1 MIEVISTFFESLIET
16 FIMSCLAIICLILGL
31 LGFMIYP
38 IKKARIFLGRQLNRV
53 ADTMDYYLTETL
65 VKDYSEDNKNTGA

>member
-16 FIMSCLAIICLILGL
+16 FIMSCLVIICLILGL

-38 IKKARIFLGRQLNRV
+38 IKKVRLFLGRQLCRV

-65 VKDYSEDNKNTGA
+65 VKDYEED

>member
-1 MIEVISTFFESLIET
+1 
-16 FIMSCLAIICLILGL
+16 MSCLVIICLILGL

-38 IKKARIFLGRQLNRV
+38 IKKARRFLGRQLRRV

-65 VKDYSEDNKNTGA
+65 VKDYEED

>member
-16 FIMSCLAIICLILGL
+16 FIMSCLVIICLILGL

-38 IKKARIFLGRQLNRV
+38 IKKVRLFLGRQLHRV

-65 VKDYSEDNKNTGA
+65 VKDYSKDNKNTGA

>member
-16 FIMSCLAIICLILGL
+16 FIMSCLVIICLILGL

-38 IKKARIFLGRQLNRV
+38 IKKARLFLGRQLYRV

-65 VKDYSEDNKNTGA
+65 VKDYSKDNKNTGA